1 MPSKTLRKTQLA
13 LRARTHTGT
22 DPKHNNFVSVMTG
35 AKKTTKAQL
44 CRRCL
49 IVTKKE
55 SGGKTSPR
63 SSGFFSSL
71 KRSKSSRECYHYIFD
86 PDNCGSLDV
95 IENVNSWARSI
106 AAARDLGRLRNDK
119 FKGHVPNSP
128 RKTSTDMQRFRA
140 STRLGD
146 RLAETLA
153 LLPTEALWPEEKA
166 SVWENRVMIC
176 DSDPDALLKF
186 LESVNWL
193 QSSKRED
200 AIKLMLQWPRPSTLS
215 LLVLLASRFA
225 DFTVRDYAVSVFGAS
240 NMPSWLIVMLLPQLV
255 QALKAESFEY
265 SSLLY
270 FLSEQAIEDFDTIGL
285 SLHWLF
291 IVEAY
296 SASQKQLRHSGYF
309 ERSLDRFQCLLEPV
323 DQRTLEIQRMLWAFD
338 GTFADVS
345 RLAISSKRSGASP
358 PMRTTRPVS
367 IRQTSE
373 SFSLNGT
380 MNSGDSLND
389 GSTPDSPFMEENQ
402 KQENGHQS
410 SIQKA
415 RVDALAQLDA
425 LAASGALFSLS
436 LSLPLSLSL
445 LHTHTHRCTERG
457 DGGETQNSGTGRI
470 LECSKE

>member
-1 MPSKTLRKTQLA
+1 
-13 LRARTHTGT
+13 
-22 DPKHNNFVSVMTG
+22 MTS

-49 IVTKKE
+49 IVTKKKVVE
-55 SGGKTSPR
+55 R
-63 SSGFFSSL
+63 HHLEVQVFSSL

-95 IENVNSWARSI
+95 IENATLGQEASP
-106 AAARDLGRLRNDK
+106 ARDLGRLRNDK

-193 QSSKRED
+193 QSSKREE
-200 AIKLMLQWPRPSTLS
+200 AIKLMLLVDNIDLLVFWPRICRFYR
-215 LLVLLASRFA
+215 SRLPI
-225 DFTVRDYAVSVFGAS
+225 SVFGAS

-309 ERSLDRFQCLLEPV
+309 ERSLDRFQCLLELSISARV
-323 DQRTLEIQRMLWAFD
+323 QRILWAFRRRC
-338 GTFADVS
+338 GRVQ
-345 RLAISSKRSGASP
+345 LAISSKEVEY
-358 PMRTTRPVS
+358 PMEPQDQYRTDQNP
-367 IRQTSE
+367 
-373 SFSLNGT
+373 LNGT
-380 MNSGDSLND
+380 MNSVLDDEYRIL
-389 GSTPDSPFMEENQ
+389 EENQ
-402 KQENGHQS
+402 KRRWS
-410 SIQKA
+410 S
-415 RVDALAQLDA
+415 VLDTE
-425 LAASGALFSLS
+425 SQNRRFGSIECSCCEWCVVFSFSLS
-436 LSLPLSLSL
+436 SSPSLSL
-445 LHTHTHRCTERG
+445 THTHTQGTERG
-457 DGGETQNSGTGRI
+457 DGGETQNAGTGRI
-470 LECSKE
+470 LECSKEQDSETSNHLQNRRRFETGFCRVEHTSNDGSTLVVQRLGSNDSLQGRSHK